1 MPTVFSVGAYRIVVF
16 PNDHGPAHVHAVG
29 PDGSARFSL
38 GGGPGEVRLMDVDGV
53 PKKAL
58 KEIAGEIIDRHE
70 ECLELWRSIH
80 GN

>member
-1 MPTVFSVGAYRIVVF
+1 
-16 PNDHGPAHVHAVG
+16 
-29 PDGSARFSL
+29 
-38 GGGPGEVRLMDVDGV
+38 MDVDGV